1 MFGTPQPKQNPH
13 KNLMSAGNLGMQ
25 KFEARKY
32 MERFYRALT
41 APTPTKETT
50 DWKSADRQ
58 KYLQLARA
66 TTKRVREGRER
77 KAKVWEQENR
87 ELAHMIYHLKT
98 EDRQTTTKSSGPGWR
113 KGSLGGA
120 VIDCYP
126 TDNPL
131 AYKYAE
137 LHGYE
142 HRMKRRQKEIKRDNA
157 KLKEGIGKLTSDLSA
172 AAMKKSYDENRYRAR
187 FFFNKGQETEL
198 HLGLLDEFKG
208 GGGEDKKKQKQK
220 RPLSAHAVNMKEL
233 AVKKPVFLQNKKW
246 NDDSALP
253 GSPSSRE
260 VHTFT
265 NPAPWSFD
273 QPSPDTARYKPLY
286 ARALSLEKAAV
297 AYSPLH
303 AARGPL
309 EFYSE
314 LRRMRMGLG
323 LSPDALEKLNGG
335 ERERP
340 ASAGDYFGRA
350 ASQLNQGR
358 RAMQQEQ
365 QQRPSSADPTYRPQ
379 VLKQKQ
385 PMPAREAERDKW
397 IDQLPPYA
405 RRGRGSSPSGGSR
418 SRSPSPSSAAA
429 YKKEKSAPAAPA
441 QAQAQAPAQAPLAS
455 EPLKRKICLLR
466 QPMTVASALG
476 AAITMRLSV
485 SDCGVVIRR
494 QQEGES
500 EESQQPLS
508 SGVLIEVEGDD
519 EKKGS
524 LFLSI
529 KKLRQICDVS
539 DMGHDG
545 NLYIELCA
553 LRGRD
558 RKAGL
563 YDCIAESLS
572 SSAEQELCDLIIR
585 IIRAQV
591 SKSGEVLVYF

>member
-1 MFGTPQPKQNPH
+1 MFGTPQPKHNPQ

-25 KFEARKY
+25 KFEAKKY

-50 DWKSADRQ
+50 DWKSVERQ
-58 KYLQLARA
+58 KYLELARA

-142 HRMKRRQKEIKRDNA
+142 HRMKRRQKEINRDNA

-198 HLGLLDEFKG
+198 HLGLLDEFKAG
-208 GGGEDKKKQKQK
+208 KKKQKQK
-220 RPLSAHAVNMKEL
+220 RPSSANTVNMREL
-233 AVKKPVFLQNKKW
+233 AVKKPVFVQNKKW

-253 GSPSSRE
+253 GSPASRE

-265 NPAPWSFD
+265 NPPWSFD

-323 LSPDALEKLNGG
+323 MSPDALDKLN
-335 ERERP
+335 ERQRP
-340 ASAGDYFGRA
+340 VSAGDYFGRA
-350 ASQLNQGR
+350 ASRINQER
-358 RAMQQEQ
+358 PSMQQQ
-365 QQRPSSADPTYRPQ
+365 QQQQQQHHQRPSSAGPTFRPQ

-385 PMPAREAERDKW
+385 PSPAREAERDKW

-405 RRGRGSSPSGGSR
+405 RRGR
-418 SRSPSPSSAAA
+418 SRSPTPPN
-429 YKKEKSAPAAPA
+429 KEKPAPAPAPA
-441 QAQAQAPAQAPLAS
+441 TAPAPAPASLAS

-466 QPMTVASALG
+466 HPMTVASALG
-476 AAITMRLSV
+476 AAVKMRLSV

-494 QQEGES
+494 QQEGEA
-500 EESQQPLS
+500 EELQQPLS
-508 SGVLIEVEGDD
+508 SGVLIEVEGED
-519 EKKGS
+519 ENEQRGS
-524 LFLSI
+524 LFLSV
-529 KKLRQICDVS
+529 KKLRQLCDVS
-539 DMGHDG
+539 DKGHDG

-563 YDCIAESLS
+563 YDCIAETLS
-572 SSAEQELCDLIIR
+572 SGAEQELCDLLLRTIK
-585 IIRAQV
+585 AQV
-591 SKSGEVLVYF
+591 SKTGEVLVYF